1 MDFPTTS
8 SIGGIYGREGVTFEN
23 NAAVPFWQ
31 AIWPGELSS
40 EHWLPL
46 SEALGFDR
54 IPSPSNT
61 LQDPMG
67 KMVRELVGLW
77 LTQQYQAELPPE
89 EGDKLLS
96 ANNQALIA
104 NETAD
109 QIISRAMN
117 RPWRSGDVPPLA
129 DWVARN
135 TQPLALLHEATTRPK
150 WWSPSPSLL
159 SDKYEGALMILLPGV
174 QSLRTAAR
182 APGIRAM
189 WHAGEGRRDDAWSD
203 IKASMQF
210 ARFSG
215 EGITLVEQLVA
226 IAIDNIALRSTV
238 TLLQHGEPDAKFA
251 REVLNYLN
259 ARQLP
264 CNVVRS
270 FDQGERLFFVDTVV
284 ALKDGSL
291 SAENLGLG
299 NSVGIL
305 DVVKS
310 IRIDWNYALR
320 RQSVVR
326 PTGRISPHIITVRSH
341 SRV

>member
-1 MDFPTTS
+1 
-8 SIGGIYGREGVTFEN
+8 
-23 NAAVPFWQ
+23 
-31 AIWPGELSS
+31 
-40 EHWLPL
+40 
-46 SEALGFDR
+46 
-54 IPSPSNT
+54 
-61 LQDPMG
+61 
-67 KMVRELVGLW
+67 
-77 LTQQYQAELPPE
+77 
-89 EGDKLLS
+89 
-96 ANNQALIA
+96 
-104 NETAD
+104 
-109 QIISRAMN
+109 
-117 RPWRSGDVPPLA
+117 
-129 DWVARN
+129 
-135 TQPLALLHEATTRPK
+135 
-150 WWSPSPSLL
+150 
-159 SDKYEGALMILLPGV
+159 
-174 QSLRTAAR
+174 
-182 APGIRAM
+182 M
-189 WHAGEGRRDDAWSD
+189 WHAGEGRRDDAWRD

-238 TLLQHGEPDAKFA
+238 TLLQHGEPDVEFA
-251 REVLNYLN
+251 REVLDYLN

-270 FDQGERLFFVDTVV
+270 FDQGERLFFADTVV
-284 ALKDGSL
+284 ALQVGSL

-310 IRIDWNYALR
+310 IRIDWNCALR